1 MILEPGRLRLILPEY
16 AHLVEP
22 FGPIRIQV
30 EFTTACP
37 IYNAVTSSAG

>member
-30 EFTTACP
+30 EFCDRLP
-37 IYNAVTSSAG
+37 DL